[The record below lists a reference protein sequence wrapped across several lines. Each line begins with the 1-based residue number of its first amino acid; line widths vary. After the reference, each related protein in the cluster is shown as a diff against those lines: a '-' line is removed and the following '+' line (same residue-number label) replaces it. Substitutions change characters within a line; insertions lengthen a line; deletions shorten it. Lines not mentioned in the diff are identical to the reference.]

1 MKGVVKM
8 IIAGAVIL
16 GIGIAVLLIALGLNG
31 WTFSPDFTT
40 EEFTS
45 TQENDAL
52 DVRLAAGR
60 VKIEYHDGENI
71 QISYPVAKG
80 YETTITESE
89 GTLSIDGNQHKW
101 YIFSCGITFP
111 ETVIKIPAGKI
122 KEVSVTLNAGTV
134 EIPDGEFTKVKLNVN
149 AGTINVG
156 NIAGAELF
164 DVDLNA
170 GTVNVSAV
178 TGNKL
183 VCHVSAGTANLKK
196 LDCAET
202 EVKVSAGTANLN
214 FAGAKSDYT
223 ATVNV
228 SAGSCNGISTQT
240 GGEKS
245 LTVKVSAGSCNVSFA
260 G

>member
-16 GIGIAVLLIALGLNG
+16 GIGIAVLLLALGLNG
-31 WTFSPDFTT
+31 WTFSPNFTT

-45 TQENDAL
+45 TEENEAL
-52 DVRLAAGR
+52 NVQLAAGR
-60 VKIEYHDGENI
+60 LKIEYHDEDNI
-71 QISYPVAKG
+71 KITYPVAKG
-80 YETTITESE
+80 YETTVTESD
-89 GTLSIDGNQHKW
+89 GTLLIEGNRHKW
-101 YIFSCGITFP
+101 YVFSWGVTFP

-122 KEVSVTLNAGTV
+122 KEISVSLNAGTV
-134 EIPDGEFTKVKLNVN
+134 EIPDGDFTKVTLK
-149 AGTINVG
+149 
-156 NIAGAELF
+156 
-164 DVDLNA
+164 LNA
-170 GTVNVSAV
+170 GTVNAGNISGAELFNVELNAGTVNAEAV
-178 TGNKL
+178 NGNKL
-183 VCHVSAGTANLKK
+183 VCHVNAGTANLKK

-202 EVKVSAGTANLN
+202 EVKVNAGTANLN
-214 FAGAKSDYT
+214 FTGAKSDYT

-240 GGEKS
+240 GGDRS